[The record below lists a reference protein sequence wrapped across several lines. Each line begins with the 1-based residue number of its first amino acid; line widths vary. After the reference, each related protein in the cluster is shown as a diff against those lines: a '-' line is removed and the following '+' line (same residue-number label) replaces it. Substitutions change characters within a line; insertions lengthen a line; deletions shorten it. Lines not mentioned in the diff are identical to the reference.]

1 MNVEL
6 FVSDVYVALMKHR
19 ILNLGKYTK
28 ECQKVF
34 LMRCSLDEGRIIES
48 PAGASK
54 AAAGTDIL
62 LYLDHF
68 FCVCVCVLVE
78 HLVCV
83 LQASIDIAH
92 TSLYGQCVCFH
103 PSASWNH
110 SVIYITLQPRNT
122 PAFVEIHGM

>member
-1 MNVEL
+1 
-6 FVSDVYVALMKHR
+6 
-19 ILNLGKYTK
+19 
-28 ECQKVF
+28 
-34 LMRCSLDEGRIIES
+34 MRCSLDEGWIIES

-68 FCVCVCVLVE
+68 FCVCVCVCVLVDY
-78 HLVCV
+78 LVCV
-83 LQASIDIAH
+83 LQASIGIPH
-92 TSLYGQCVCFH
+92 TSLYGQCVYFH

-110 SVIYITLQPRNT
+110 SVIYIKLQPRNT